1 MGKGAA
7 MAGGKAGKLKPA
19 SGRKSAAGTKGHATR
34 EVIKQAML
42 ELVNEQGFTNFRLRD
57 LCERTG
63 LTIGAFYFHFE
74 SKEQALEEVAASAA
88 EALFAQISTNIDAQ
102 PLKDEF
108 RYTIEDYQRGYSDP
122 GLREQTRMMRSLIPA
137 NPVVTETYFRART
150 AIITKLVTTAAK
162 ERKAAGLKTGPERA
176 IIEYLFSGLA
186 DYMEMLYFGDDKALK
201 RSAGS
206 DSKVVDTLAR
216 LWYDAVMGA

>member
-1 MGKGAA
+1 
-7 MAGGKAGKLKPA
+7 MAGQRVSKLK
-19 SGRKSAAGTKGHATR
+19 SVKGRKPAAGPKGQATR

-63 LTIGAFYFHFE
+63 LTIGAFYFHFD

-88 EALFAQISTNIDAQ
+88 EALFARISVHIEAQ
-102 PLKDEF
+102 PLKEEF
-108 RYTIEDYQRGYSDP
+108 RLIIADYQRGYSEP

-137 NPVVTETYFRART
+137 NPMVTATYFRART
-150 AIITKLVTTAAK
+150 AIISKLVETATR
-162 ERKAAGLKTGPERA
+162 ERLAAGMKSGPERA
-176 IIEYLFSGLA
+176 VIEYLFSGLA
-186 DYMEMLYFGDDKALK
+186 DYMELLYLGDDRALK

-206 DSKVVDTLAR
+206 DRKVVDTLTR
-216 LWYDAVMGA
+216 LWYNAVMSA